1 MAQRM
6 KKDIKKRWLKALR
19 SGEFKQGSGTLRTTN
34 DEFCCLGVLCELA
47 VEDGVVESIPSHV
60 HNYLYGKG
68 MHTAYPPAEVLEW
81 AGLNVSDPAVPVPTK
96 DNAYR
101 TLASLN
107 DSGASFKEVAAVISS
122 RL

>member
-1 MAQRM
+1 MARM

-19 SGEFKQGSGTLRTTN
+19 SGEFKQGSGALRTTS

-47 VEDGVVESIPSHV
+47 VQDGVVESTPSHGRD
-60 HNYLYGKG
+60 YLYGKG
-68 MHTAYPPAEVLEW
+68 MHTAYPPPEVLEW
-81 AGLNVSDPAVPVPTK
+81 AGLDTADHAVAVRTK
-96 DNAYR
+96 DNPYR

-107 DSGASFKEVAAVISS
+107 DSGASFKEVAAVISQ